1 MLTQSDHNS
10 QRQLPHAA
18 QAMLDTHSLIPV
30 VKSSLATLSS
40 QHHFSMSNQQSPKNA
55 RRTSMALKTT
65 QYVALPTNALGD
77 SKLLS
82 SNTPLNAIATTTTT
96 DRKFYSSRAGNTED
110 DV

>member
-10 QRQLPHAA
+10 QRHLPHAA

-40 QHHFSMSNQQSPKNA
+40 QHHFSNQQSPKNA

-65 QYVALPTNALGD
+65 QYAALPTNAFND

-96 DRKFYSSRAGNTED
+96 DRKFYSSRG
-110 DV
+110 